1 MIRSFKCKDTEAIF
15 NLDRSK
21 KFPADLQQVILRK
34 LKMLNRSIDIRD
46 LRIPPANRLEML
58 KGSRTGQW
66 SIRVNNQWRICFTW
80 DAGDAYSVEVVDYHR

>member
-1 MIRSFKCKDTEAIF
+1 MIRSFKCKETERIYD
-15 NLDRSK
+15 LDRSK

-34 LKMLNRSIDIRD
+34 LKMLNRSVNVRD

-58 KGSRTGQW
+58 KGSREGQW

-80 DAGDAYSVEVVDYHR
+80 RSGDAYNVEVVDYHR